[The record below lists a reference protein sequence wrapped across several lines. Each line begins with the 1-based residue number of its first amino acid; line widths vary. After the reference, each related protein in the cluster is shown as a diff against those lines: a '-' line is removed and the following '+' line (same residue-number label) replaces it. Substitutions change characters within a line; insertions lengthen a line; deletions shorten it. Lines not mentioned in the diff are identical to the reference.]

1 LKLMIQKIHAIKGS
15 SVLMLGVTFK
25 ENCPDIRNT
34 KVVDIYR
41 ELCEFGLNVD
51 IYDPWASVEEVKQ
64 EYGVDI
70 IDQVDDK
77 KKYDAVLLAVAHDE
91 FKTIDFEKYYKAG
104 SVVFD
109 AKAVID
115 RRWVDGRL

>member
-1 LKLMIQKIHAIKGS
+1 MKCS
-15 SVLMLGVTFK
+15 NVLILGITFK

-41 ELCEFGLNVD
+41 ELCEFGIHVD
-51 IYDPWASVEEVKQ
+51 VCDPWASPGEVAH
-64 EYGVDI
+64 EYGI
-70 IDQVDDK
+70 QVMASPDK
-77 KKYDAVLLAVAHDE
+77 GKRYDGVLLAVAHDQFRE
-91 FKTIDFEKYYKAG
+91 IDFERYHTSGA
-104 SVVFD
+104 VVFD